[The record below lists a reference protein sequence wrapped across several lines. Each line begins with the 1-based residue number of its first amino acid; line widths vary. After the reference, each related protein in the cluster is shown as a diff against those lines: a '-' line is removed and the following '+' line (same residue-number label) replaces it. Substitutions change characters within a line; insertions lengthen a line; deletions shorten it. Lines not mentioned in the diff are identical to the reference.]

1 MSAGHEEYE
10 YFMNF
15 VHTMANLTL
24 TEFSTLYEFEQDER
38 LMSLNLTELVQFVS
52 NQIYKISYSNLQI
65 QNMNGTP
72 LLLICLYDA
81 WSWAE
86 K

>member
-1 MSAGHEEYE
+1 VSAGHEEYD

-38 LMSLNLTELVQFVS
+38 LMNVNLTDLVQFVS
-52 NQIYKISYSNLQI
+52 KQIFKFSHSDLQI
-65 QNMNGTP
+65 QKH
-72 LLLICLYDA
+72 
-81 WSWAE
+81 E
-86 K
+86 